1 MQRKENQLGNSFALL
16 ESDSDESYQAP
27 QSEVKAAPAPAS
39 APPSDS
45 LDNQPQFRVWA
56 RGPEDAH
63 ESQRNQSRF
72 TGDEIL
78 PPKDLS
84 ILFSSPFHRA
94 KIAEKKR
101 WNRPR
106 FQKDDEGWVSI
117 SWNQPQFLDESEP
130 KETQESLTPPAKE
143 GHIEFPSLLLR
154 GSVDTEP
161 EKDSAAVWAE
171 RVKKCLEKAESRP
184 SPKERLSFFR
194 RAIVAPA
201 PDAPAPAS

>member
-1 MQRKENQLGNSFALL
+1 MLRKETQLGNSFALL
-16 ESDSDESYQAP
+16 ESDSDESCQAP
-27 QSEVKAAPAPAS
+27 QIVAK
-39 APPSDS
+39 PPEPE
-45 LDNQPQFRVWA
+45 NQPQFRVWA
-56 RGPEDAH
+56 RGPEEAH

-94 KIAEKKR
+94 KLAEKKR

-130 KETQESLTPPAKE
+130 KEESLTPPAKE

-201 PDAPAPAS
+201 PPAPQGGVEPAS